1 MKFTREQKL
10 EFVSVI
16 KETFNEI
23 ILGNDQFLDNLAEK
37 IADKIAIKSLQRR
50 VDCLE
55 KQISEMN
62 ETLNS
67 RQQLTLI
74 NNIRI
79 IGIAED
85 GEPEDLEEKVV
96 TLVNNKLN
104 VELKPD
110 DIECCYRIGKRGDAA
125 NKNRSVL
132 LKLTTRRKKVSIMKK
147 RKDLKKTGIVMYDD
161 LTSSNF
167 ELYNTCI
174 SRYGRKNVWT
184 DSSKIFIRD
193 RDNVKRVIR
202 KLEDLVEN

>member
-37 IADKIAIKSLQRR
+37 IADKIAIKSLQQR

-85 GEPEDLEEKVV
+85 GEPEDLEEKVI
-96 TLVNNKLN
+96 TMVNNKLK

-110 DIECCYRIGKRGDAA
+110 DIECCYRIGKRNNSADR
-125 NKNRSVL
+125 NRSVL
-132 LKLTTRRKKVSIMKK
+132 LKLTTHKKKISIMKK
-147 RKDLKKTGIVMYDD
+147 RRDLKKTGIVMYDD

-174 SRYGRKNVWT
+174 GRYGRNNVWT
-184 DSSKIFIRD
+184 DNSKIFVKNK
-193 RDNVKRVIR
+193 DNVKRVIR
-202 KLEDLVEN
+202 KLEDLIEN